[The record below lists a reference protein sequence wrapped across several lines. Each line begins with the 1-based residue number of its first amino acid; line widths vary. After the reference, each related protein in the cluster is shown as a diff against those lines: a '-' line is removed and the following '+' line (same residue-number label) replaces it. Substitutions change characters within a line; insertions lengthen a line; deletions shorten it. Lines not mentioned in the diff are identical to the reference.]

1 MASGPGQSRDR
12 ATIIDVAAAAGVSRQ
27 TVSNALNNPDR
38 VAPGTLM
45 RVHREIERLGFSPN
59 AAAQQLRRRKA
70 SAYGFEVN
78 PSGAGKMGHI
88 LDGFLVELTVVAPDH
103 SCHLVTFAPDLSR
116 LLDGYD
122 RILSTGLVDGFVL
135 GDTRHDDP
143 RPAWLLTNDVPFV
156 TFGRIWDNPEMG
168 RWVDVDGRAGMAV
181 AVEHL
186 VAQGYTSIAYLGW
199 PDGSP
204 VGDDRRRGWLSGLAA
219 AGLADTPIAEE
230 AVQDLTVATAA
241 AERLLDRLPSGG
253 AILCASDLL
262 ALGALRA
269 VRNHGLEP
277 GRDVGVVGFD
287 DSDVAEALQLTS
299 LRQPLQDAA
308 AEAWRIVHAKG
319 TDLSLTALLA
329 PTLTVRASTTPNPQ
343 SPNESPTQS
352 PNQSPL
358 HPPRRPP
365 LGRTAYPS
373 LEEQQ

>member
-1 MASGPGQSRDR
+1 VAGGPGQSRDR

-38 VAPGTLM
+38 VAPGTLT
-45 RVHREIERLGFSPN
+45 RVHREIARLGFTPN

-78 PSGAGKMGHI
+78 PSGAGRMGHI
-88 LDGFLVELTVVAPDH
+88 LDGFLVELTVAAPDH
-103 SCHLVTFAPDLSR
+103 SCHLVTFAPDLSQ

-143 RPAWLLTNDVPFV
+143 RPAWLLANDVPFV
-156 TFGRIWDNPEMG
+156 TFGRIWDDPDMG
-168 RWVDVDGRAGMAV
+168 RWVDVDGRAGMEMAV
-181 AVEHL
+181 KHL

-204 VGDDRRRGWLSGLAA
+204 VGDDRRRGWLSGLAD
-219 AGLADTPIAEE
+219 AGLAASPIAEE
-230 AVQDLTVATAA
+230 AVQDLTAATAA

-277 GRDVGVVGFD
+277 GRDIGVVGFD

-308 AEAWRIVHAKG
+308 AVAWRIVQAKG

-329 PTLTVRASTTPNPQ
+329 PTLTVRAST
-343 SPNESPTQS
+343 SPTGF
-352 PNQSPL
+352 
-358 HPPRRPP
+358 PPPTSSTTRMDGIRIP
-365 LGRTAYPS
+365 
-373 LEEQQ
+373 EEQQ

>member
-1 MASGPGQSRDR
+1 VASGPGQSRDR

-38 VAPGTLM
+38 VAPSTLM
-45 RVHREIERLGFSPN
+45 RVHREIERLGFTPN

-88 LDGFLVELTVVAPDH
+88 LDGFLVELTVAAPEH
-103 SCHLVTFAPDLSR
+103 SCHLVTFAPDPAR

-122 RILSTGLVDGFVL
+122 QILSTGLVDGFVL

-143 RPAWLLTNDVPFV
+143 RPAWLLSNDVPFV

-168 RWVDVDGRAGMAV
+168 RWVDVDGRAGMELAV
-181 AVEHL
+181 GHL
-186 VAQGYTSIAYLGW
+186 IGEGYTSVGYLGW

-204 VGDDRRRGWLSGLAA
+204 VGDDRRRGWLSGLAD
-219 AGLADTPIAEE
+219 AGLTDTAIAEE
-230 AVQDLTVATAA
+230 AVQDLGAATAA

-253 AILCASDLL
+253 AILCASDVL

-269 VRNHGLEP
+269 VRNRGLEP
-277 GRDVGVVGFD
+277 GRDIGVVGFD

-329 PTLTVRASTTPNPQ
+329 PTLTVRASTTPNLQSASQ
-343 SPNESPTQS
+343 SPTPPTMS
-352 PNQSPL
+352 STT
-358 HPPRRPP
+358 RPDGIRIP
-365 LGRTAYPS
+365 
-373 LEEQQ
+373 EEQQ

>member
-1 MASGPGQSRDR
+1 VASGPGQSRDR

-38 VAPGTLM
+38 VAPNTLT
-45 RVHREIERLGFSPN
+45 RVHREIQRLGFTPN

-88 LDGFLVELTVVAPDH
+88 LDGFLVELTVAAPGH
-103 SCHLVTFAPDLSR
+103 SCHLVTFAPDLTD
-116 LLDGYD
+116 LLAGYD
-122 RILSTGLVDGFVL
+122 QILSTGLVDGFIL

-143 RPAWLLTNDVPFV
+143 RPAWLLANDVPFV

-168 RWVDVDGRAGMAV
+168 RWVDVDGRAGMEV

-186 VAQGYTSIAYLGW
+186 IAQGYTSIAYLGW

-204 VGDDRRRGWLSGLAA
+204 VGDDRRRGWLAGLAD

-230 AVQDLTVATAA
+230 AVQDLTAATVA
-241 AERLLDRLPSGG
+241 AERLLDRLPQGG

-277 GRDVGVVGFD
+277 GRDIGVIGFD

-308 AEAWRIVHAKG
+308 SEAWRIVHAKG

-329 PTLTVRASTTPNPQ
+329 PTLTVRASTTPATSPPPTPSATSPDGIPLKEQ
-343 SPNESPTQS
+343 S
-352 PNQSPL
+352 
-358 HPPRRPP
+358 
-365 LGRTAYPS
+365 
-373 LEEQQ
+373 